1 MSEPA
6 VTAPAPSAAA
16 PAPSASAQTF
26 TINGTFNGDNIVNNN
41 VNNNFKVSSPYSF
54 CPCHL
59 LLSQGEEMDKGRW
72 GKYHARFIPTILK

>member
-6 VTAPAPSAAA
+6 ITAPAPSAAA
-16 PAPSASAQTF
+16 QTV

-41 VNNNFKVSSPYSF
+41 VNNNVKVSSPHSF

-59 LLSQGEEMDKGRW
+59 LLSQGEETDKGR
-72 GKYHARFIPTILK
+72 

>member
-6 VTAPAPSAAA
+6 VTA

-41 VNNNFKVSSPYSF
+41 VNNNVNVVK
-54 CPCHL
+54 
-59 LLSQGEEMDKGRW
+59 
-72 GKYHARFIPTILK
+72 ILGMC

>member
-41 VNNNFKVSSPYSF
+41 VNNNVNVVKIPGMNVTRDGKVYLPDQL
-54 CPCHL
+54 PL
-59 LLSQGEEMDKGRW
+59 LKKNETNEDL
-72 GKYHARFIPTILK
+72 LKQWL